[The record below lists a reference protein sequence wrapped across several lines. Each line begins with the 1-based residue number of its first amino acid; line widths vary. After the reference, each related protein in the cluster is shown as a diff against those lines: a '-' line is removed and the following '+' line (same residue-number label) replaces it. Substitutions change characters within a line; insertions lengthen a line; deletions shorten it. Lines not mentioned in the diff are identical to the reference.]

1 MSAGFA
7 NHRPRV
13 LVLYERGGNGALT
26 IDQALELVEAQ
37 DGQLTV
43 VTLAA
48 RDARVR
54 GTGVSARDYNDA
66 VRESAKQ
73 DLEHARARLGSR
85 AGQIVFGV
93 VVEGGKSS
101 LGSWAAEGAFD
112 VILLP
117 ARQRVFSRRTH
128 PLAAGLRGATGADVR
143 VVSA

>member
-1 MSAGFA
+1 MSARFA
-7 NHRPRV
+7 NGRPRV
-13 LVLYERGGNGALT
+13 LVLYERGGNGALA
-26 IDQALELVEAQ
+26 IDQALELVEGQ

-93 VVEGGKSS
+93 VVEGGKTS

-117 ARQRVFSRRTH
+117 ARWRVFSRRTH

>member
-1 MSAGFA
+1 MSARSA
-7 NHRPRV
+7 NDRPRV
-13 LVLYERGGNGALT
+13 LVLYERGGNGALA

-93 VVEGGKSS
+93 VVEGGKTS

-117 ARQRVFSRRTH
+117 ARRRLFSRRTH

-143 VVSA
+143 EVSA